1 MLSFL
6 LSLGLGFGSIGFAQL
21 PAEQVEQIAREVMAE
36 LQTEMRTKPSLI
48 VTDRPEPTPLG
59 ALAYANG
66 KCVVIVNTNTLA
78 WAQWGRF
85 LNDHNRAQWPQII
98 AASVAHE
105 MGHCFRE
112 GRTFVANYEVDGAEF
127 RGIQNTGSFGPKP
140 EMVYKQELF
149 SDTVAI
155 LYTREK
161 AGEHADLVVESMIQA
176 RERFSA
182 NDPTHNTAKVLN
194 RLTAHNTSR
203 LDNET
208 LGMAAARLLSA
219 L

>member
-6 LSLGLGFGSIGFAQL
+6 LSLSFGLGSINLTEL
-21 PAEQVEQIAREVMAE
+21 PAHQVEQIAKEVMSE
-36 LQTEMRTKPSLI
+36 LESEMRIKPTLM
-48 VTDRPEPTPLG
+48 VTERPEPTPLG

-66 KCVVIVNTNTLA
+66 KCVVIVNTNETA

-85 LNDHNRAQWPQII
+85 LNNRNRALWPQII

-112 GRTFVANYEVDGAEF
+112 SRSFVANYEVNQEEL
-127 RGIQNTGSFGPKP
+127 RGIQNPGGIGPSP
-140 EMVYKQELF
+140 DMVYKQELF

-155 LYTREK
+155 LYAREN
-161 AGEHADLVVESMIQA
+161 AGNEAESVIETMIQA
-176 RERFSA
+176 REKYSA
-182 NDPTHNTAKVLN
+182 DDPTHNTSKTL
-194 RLTAHNTSR
+194 SR
-203 LDNET
+203 LIAKDTKRRGDET
-208 LGMAAARLLSA
+208 FGVAATRLLST

>member
-6 LSLGLGFGSIGFAQL
+6 LSLGLSFGSIDFGQL
-21 PAEQVEQIAREVMAE
+21 PAEQVEQIAKEVMME

-48 VTDRPEPTPLG
+48 VTERPEPTPLG

-66 KCVVIVNTNTLA
+66 KCVVIVNVNKTA

-85 LNDHNRAQWPQII
+85 LNDSNRLHWPQII

-112 GRTFVANYEVDGAEF
+112 GRAFVANYEVDGAEF

-155 LYTREK
+155 LYAREN
-161 AGEHADLVVESMIQA
+161 AGENADVVIESMIKA

-182 NDPTHNTAKVLN
+182 NDPTHNTSKILN
-194 RLTAHNTSR
+194 RLTAQNTER
-203 LDNET
+203 LDDET
-208 LGMAAARLLSA
+208 LGMTAARLLSA

>member
-6 LSLGLGFGSIGFAQL
+6 LSLGLGFGSIDMAQL
-21 PAEQVEQIAREVMAE
+21 PAQQVEQIAREVMIE
-36 LQTEMRTKPSLI
+36 LESDMRTKPSLI
-48 VTDRPEPTPLG
+48 VTERPEPTPLG

-66 KCVVIVNTNTLA
+66 KCVVIVNTNETA

-85 LNDHNRAQWPQII
+85 LNENNRAQWPKII

-105 MGHCFRE
+105 MGHCFGESRS
-112 GRTFVANYEVDGAEF
+112 FVANYEVNEDEF
-127 RGIQNTGSFGPKP
+127 RGIQHTGSFGPKP

-149 SDTVAI
+149 ADTVAI
-155 LYTREK
+155 LYAKEN
-161 AGEHADLVVESMIQA
+161 AGSDADTVINSMIEA

-182 NDPTHNTAKVLN
+182 NDPTHNTARMLN
-194 RLTAHNTSR
+194 RLIAKDTSR
-203 LDNET
+203 QDNET
-208 LGMAAARLLSA
+208 LGLAATRLLSA

>member
-6 LSLGLGFGSIGFAQL
+6 LSLSFGLGSINLTEL
-21 PAEQVEQIAREVMAE
+21 PAHQVEQIAKEVMSE
-36 LQTEMRTKPSLI
+36 LESEMRIKPTLM
-48 VTDRPEPTPLG
+48 VTERPEPTPLG

-66 KCVVIVNTNTLA
+66 KCVVIVNTNETA

-85 LNDHNRAQWPQII
+85 LNNRNRALWPQII

-112 GRTFVANYEVDGAEF
+112 SRSFVANYEVNQEEL
-127 RGIQNTGSFGPKP
+127 RGIQNPGGIGPSP
-140 EMVYKQELF
+140 DMVYKQELF

-155 LYTREK
+155 LYAREN
-161 AGEHADLVVESMIQA
+161 AGNEAESVIETMIQA
-176 RERFSA
+176 REKYSA
-182 NDPTHNTAKVLN
+182 DDPTHNPSKTL
-194 RLTAHNTSR
+194 SR
-203 LDNET
+203 LIAKDTKRRGDET
-208 LGMAAARLLSA
+208 FGVAATRLLST

>member
-6 LSLGLGFGSIGFAQL
+6 LSLGLGFGSINLTQL
-21 PAEQVEQIAREVMAE
+21 PAHQVEQIAREVMTE
-36 LQTEMRTKPSLI
+36 LEAEMRTKPSLI
-48 VTDRPEPTPLG
+48 VTERPEPTPLG

-66 KCVVIVNTNTLA
+66 KCVVIVNTNETA

-85 LNDHNRAQWPQII
+85 LNENNRPHWPQII

-112 GRTFVANYEVDGAEF
+112 SRSFVANYEVNDDEF

-149 SDTVAI
+149 ADTVAI
-155 LYTREK
+155 LYAKEN
-161 AGEHADLVVESMIQA
+161 AGSDADYVIESMIQA
-176 RERFSA
+176 REKFSA
-182 NDPTHNTAKVLN
+182 NDPTHNTSRML
-194 RLTAHNTSR
+194 SR
-203 LDNET
+203 LIANDTTRQGNET
-208 LGMAAARLLSA
+208 MGVAATRLLSA

>member
-6 LSLGLGFGSIGFAQL
+6 LSLGLGFGSIDQTQL
-21 PAEQVEQIAREVMAE
+21 PAHQVEQIAREVMTE
-36 LQTEMRTKPSLI
+36 LEVEMRTKPSLI
-48 VTDRPEPTPLG
+48 VTERPEPTPLG

-66 KCVVIVNTNTLA
+66 KCVVIVNTNETA

-85 LNDHNRAQWPQII
+85 LNESNRAHWQQII

-112 GRTFVANYEVDGAEF
+112 SRSFVDNYEVDEDEF
-127 RGIQNTGSFGPKP
+127 RGIQNTGGFGPKP

-149 SDTVAI
+149 ADTVAI
-155 LYTREK
+155 LYAKEN
-161 AGEHADLVVESMIQA
+161 AGNNADYVIESMIQA
-176 RERFSA
+176 REKFSA
-182 NDPTHNTAKVLN
+182 NDPTHNTAKMLN
-194 RLTAHNTSR
+194 RLIAAKMTR
-203 LDNET
+203 QGDET
-208 LGMAAARLLSA
+208 LGLPATRLLSA

>member
-6 LSLGLGFGSIGFAQL
+6 LSLGLGFGSINLANL
-21 PAEQVEQIAREVMAE
+21 PAQQVEQIAKEVMAE
-36 LQTEMRTKPSLI
+36 MEVEMRTKPSLI
-48 VTDRPEPTPLG
+48 VTERPEPTPLG

-66 KCVVIVNTNTLA
+66 KCVVIVNTNKTA

-85 LNDHNRAQWPQII
+85 LNEENHAQWSQII

-105 MGHCFRE
+105 MGHCLRE
-112 GRTFVANYEVDGAEF
+112 SRSFVANFEVNPEEF

-149 SDTVAI
+149 ADTVAI
-155 LYTREK
+155 LYAREN
-161 AGEHADLVVESMIQA
+161 AGEEASAVIETMIQA

-182 NDPTHNTAKVLN
+182 NEPTHNTGRMLS
-194 RLTAHNTSR
+194 RLTALDTSR
-203 LDNET
+203 LQSET
-208 LGMAAARLLSA
+208 IGVAATRLLAA